1 MPENLLITFRTA
13 REQIRETAKDEHIAA
28 VHKAKENVQAL
39 KREARKYGYRLA
51 RAKAQLEKLRP
62 KVDQLHAHVN
72 GWLEASTTASGELV
86 QEDRPPFDQ
95 DGFPIPNQQWRSA
108 ADAHKASIKGAKEYH
123 YVDGRRVPL
132 IEAKSMRARDLRK
145 LQQEKFAHKDKRSRR
160 SEVAESSIPTP
171 GISLSPMADAAE
183 LADGLRKRKREDEN
197 EDPES
202 GAKRMRTMAHE

>member
-1 MPENLLITFRTA
+1 MPRNVLMAFRTA
-13 REQIRETAKDEHIAA
+13 REQIRETAKNEHIAA

-39 KREARKYGYRLA
+39 KREARKYGYRFA

-72 GWLEASTTASGELV
+72 AWLEASTTASGEFV

-95 DGFPIPNQQWRSA
+95 DGFPIPNQQWRNA
-108 ADAHKASIKGAKEYH
+108 ADAHKASTKGANEYH
-123 YVDGRRVPL
+123 HVAGKRVPL
-132 IEAKSMRARDLRK
+132 IEAKSMRARDFRK

-160 SEVAESSIPTP
+160 PEVAESAISTP
-171 GISLSPMADAAE
+171 GISRSPNAVVAE

-197 EDPES
+197 EDSES
-202 GAKRMRTMAHE
+202 DAKRMRTTAYE